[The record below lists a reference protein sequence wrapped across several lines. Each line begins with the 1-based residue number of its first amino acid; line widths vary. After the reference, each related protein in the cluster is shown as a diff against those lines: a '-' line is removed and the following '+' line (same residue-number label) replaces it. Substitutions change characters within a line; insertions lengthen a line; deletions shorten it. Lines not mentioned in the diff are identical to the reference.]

1 MVSIILFHISK
12 KTTKEALF
20 ITEKVFSV
28 IMTWQRKQ
36 KFCNYSEVQNERNPA
51 ASIVLPYFSHTV
63 ITNALQFDVV
73 VGDSVFLTYFQLT
86 ACAA

>member
-1 MVSIILFHISK
+1 MSGTGS
-12 KTTKEALF
+12 
-20 ITEKVFSV
+20 
-28 IMTWQRKQ
+28 
-36 KFCNYSEVQNERNPA
+36 